1 VKDCA
6 VKCLRRVKN
15 QGDLVITTNENILI
29 IDNGCDQS
37 IINQNS
43 FLTLTST
50 GTFYNIG
57 GALCS
62 MTSDSLLEVVD
73 ACTLATLPDGN
84 KVILRINQALMDM
97 DPKQHEALIQPHQMR
112 T

>member
-1 VKDCA
+1 MKDCA

-15 QGDLVITTNENILI
+15 LVITTNKEILI
-29 IDNGCDQS
+29 IDNGCDKS
-37 IINQNS
+37 IININS
-43 FLTLTST
+43 FLTLSST

-62 MTSDSLLEVVD
+62 MTSDSLLEVVH

-84 KVILRINQALMDM
+84 KVILRIN
-97 DPKQHEALIQPHQMR
+97 I
-112 T
+112 